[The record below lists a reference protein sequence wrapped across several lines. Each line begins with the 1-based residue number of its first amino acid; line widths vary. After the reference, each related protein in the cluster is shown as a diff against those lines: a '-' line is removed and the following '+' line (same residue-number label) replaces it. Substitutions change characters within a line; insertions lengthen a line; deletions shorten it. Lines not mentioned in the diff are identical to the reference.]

1 MSNPDHQK
9 IIDEIMAGGR
19 VMPPLEDRIKIR
31 DEHLAKVQLT
41 YRVLPQTMISTG
53 RDNPRIHYD
62 STSGKFNNGD

>member
-19 VMPPLEDRIKIR
+19 VMPPLEERIKIR
-31 DEHLAKVQLT
+31 KEHLAKVKRE
-41 YRVLPQTMISTG
+41 YRVLPQTTISTS

-62 STSGKFNNGD
+62 STSGKFNGD